1 MQHRSHPMRA
11 LCGCRRP
18 GPTPIPPRPLPEPIP
33 QLDANGNHNVPPA
46 PYVEPS
52 EIYNFRG
59 RVATAV
65 MVGHGRDNAGHTLRL
80 GGPGT
85 DVRFMAG
92 EYVTAD
98 GSQSTGTF
106 VHL

>member
-1 MQHRSHPMRA
+1 MIERF
-11 LCGCRRP
+11 LCGCQHRAA
-18 GPTPIPPRPLPEPIP
+18 TPIPRLPLPTPIP

-52 EIYNFRG
+52 EIYDFRG
-59 RVATAV
+59 QVATAIL
-65 MVGHGRDNAGHTLRL
+65 VGHGRDHQGTRMHV

-85 DVRFMAG
+85 DVRFMTG
-92 EYVTAD
+92 EFTTSD
-98 GSQSTGTF
+98 GIRRQGTF